1 MNERISI
8 AELLNNPELYNEEN
22 FYGFY
27 DWFCKDSTL
36 KNHFKSL
43 LPKVKFLVQ
52 YKLINPETTYVWFKN
67 NCPCDGS
74 LYTDIRFSLLD
85 DNNTFIGG
93 ICPKSGHTSEFGL
106 CSVWYF
112 ENGNTVEIEF
122 ESWSDFKNTITTDKE
137 MVQILQEKLYKL

>member
-67 NCPCDGS
+67 NCPCYGS

-93 ICPKSGHTSEFGL
+93 ICPSSGHDAIKGQ

-112 ENGNTVEIEF
+112 ENGVKEIEF
-122 ESWSDFKNTITTDKE
+122 ESWSDFKNTIKTDKE
-137 MVQILQEKLYKL
+137 LAQKLRDKWYK

>member
-1 MNERISI
+1 MNKRISI

-22 FYGFY
+22 FYGFW

-36 KNHFKSL
+36 KSHFKSL

-67 NCPCDGS
+67 NCPMDGS
-74 LYTDIRFSLLD
+74 LYNDIGFSLLNED
-85 DNNTFIGG
+85 KTYIGG
-93 ICPKSGHTSEFGL
+93 ICPKSGHTPETSA

-112 ENGNTVEIEF
+112 EDKQLKEIGFKSWLEF
-122 ESWSDFKNTITTDKE
+122 KDEMKFNKTLAQKLHDKW
-137 MVQILQEKLYKL
+137 YK

>member
-8 AELLNNPELYNEEN
+8 TELLNNPELYNEEN

-27 DWFCKDSTL
+27 DWFCSD
-36 KNHFKSL
+36 KSL
-43 LPKVKFLVQ
+43 KSKFKAMLPKIKFLI
-52 YKLINPETTYVWFKN
+52 KHNIINPETTYVWFKN

-85 DNNTFIGG
+85 ADNTFIGG
-93 ICPKSGHTSEFGL
+93 ICPSSGHTSEFGL

-112 ENGNTVEIEF
+112 EDKQLKEIEF
-122 ESWSDFKNTITTDKE
+122 ESWLDFKNIITTDNE
-137 MVQILQEKLYKL
+137 MVQTLQEKLYKL